1 MTNISKVKVQNGYKN
16 IAMFDYSINFKVFY
30 YVKSSHTPVQN
41 NGVLYGVTG
50 SLAVRALSQ

>member
-41 NGVLYGVTG
+41 NGVFIIWGD
-50 SLAVRALSQ
+50 R